1 MVRRFLGDGRGLA
14 SIMDAF
20 MFLLAMI
27 ALGSF
32 LLSSQEDLGGM
43 EDDESQALV
52 DRAHSVLISMTLR
65 VPVDDGQGGD
75 APCVELT
82 SLIQAV
88 ETSENLALPDWA
100 LPQVEGVISGLLGSS
115 WGFEWGVDCGGVGS
129 TLAAHR
135 DPSDAGEVFASRI
148 EGSSRDNAT
157 LRFILK
163 AWRG

>member
-1 MVRRFLGDGRGLA
+1 MVRRVLFDGRGLA

-32 LLSSQEDLGGM
+32 LLSGQEDMGGI
-43 EDDESQALV
+43 EEGESQALV
-52 DRAHSVLISMTLR
+52 DRVHSILISMTLR
-65 VPVDDGQGGD
+65 VPADDGQGWD

-82 SLIQAV
+82 SLIQAE

-100 LPQVEGVISGLLGSS
+100 LPRVEGVISGLLGSS
-115 WGFEWGVDCGGVGS
+115 WGFEWGVDCGGVES
-129 TLAAHR
+129 TLVAHR
-135 DPSDAGEVFASRI
+135 DPSDSGEVFASRI